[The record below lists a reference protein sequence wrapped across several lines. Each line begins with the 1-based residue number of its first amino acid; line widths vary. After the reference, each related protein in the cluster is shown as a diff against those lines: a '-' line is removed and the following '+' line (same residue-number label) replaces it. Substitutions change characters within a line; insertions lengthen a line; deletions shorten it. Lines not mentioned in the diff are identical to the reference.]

1 MFTLDTNILIYYFN
15 GDQKIFN
22 FINKNKEAVFFM
34 PTVVITEFLSYPKLD
49 NQSEKIFFDL
59 IKDFVIVNLDFEIAK
74 LAGELRRKFNLK
86 TIDAVISASTILT
99 DSILVTYNISDFKK
113 VKNLKII
120 SPQ

>member
-1 MFTLDTNILIYYFN
+1 MFTLDTNILIFYFN
-15 GDQKIFN
+15 GDQKTFN
-22 FINKNKEAVFFM
+22 FINKNKESVFFV

-49 NQSEKIFFDL
+49 SQSEKIFFDL

-120 SPQ
+120 APQ